1 MSIFDRIF
9 KQTHRNGP
17 KKDKEESAAP
27 AVPPS
32 RNQPEP
38 ASVSARM
45 DAMTD
50 EELVQDL
57 TRDYAEV
64 MDGIVEMLDLKRSLE
79 KDLAASDD
87 QIASLKQK
95 LQQPG
100 DGAPASGDTLAQ
112 NMETRAQLSEALEKV
127 NGALRHSRQAI
138 EKLGEA
144 LRRMPG
150 GYKRDWEKY
159 NRVDIRTLPF

>member
-27 AVPPS
+27 AVLPS
-32 RNQPEP
+32 RNHPEP

-45 DAMTD
+45 DAMTN

-64 MDGIVEMLDLKRSLE
+64 MDGIVQMLDLKHSLD

-100 DGAPASGDTLAQ
+100 DDAPAPGDTLALYVA
-112 NMETRAQLSEALEKV
+112 TRAQAGEALEKV
-127 NGALRHSRQAI
+127 NDALRQSRRSI